1 MHVSK
6 SAPLAISIEHETVYN
21 QPAAAL
27 RRLLSIKHRMLLSIS
42 TTHNPATDLGY
53 LLHKHPAKV
62 HQKELSFGRATLF
75 YPEVGDA
82 RTTAVLAVDVDPVG
96 LVRRENDAFALS
108 QYVNDRPY
116 AASSFLSVAISGFLA
131 SALAGRCRDRP
142 ELAAQT
148 WPWEAKVF
156 ALPAGR
162 ELLERLFLPLGYAL
176 EITEHA
182 LDERFLSSWGMSRY
196 VDLTLRGSSTL
207 QTLLQH
213 LYVLIPVLDNDKHY
227 WIGSAEVD
235 KLIDKSGDWL
245 TNHPARDLILRRY
258 LKNRR
263 PLMEEALARLNTEL
277 PEAQLALTAD
287 ATNAPR
293 ESREERVEK
302 PLGLNAQRMNT
313 IDTLVRELGV
323 RSALD
328 LGCGEG
334 KLLRKLLSNKALE
347 RIVGVD
353 VSMRVLQNAA
363 ENLKLERMNERQLA
377 RFELLHSSLI
387 YRDSRLAGF
396 ELATVIEVIEH
407 LDPHRLQ
414 AFVRVLF
421 AHIAASHI
429 LLSTP
434 NVEYNAKFENLPAGQ
449 MRHADHRFEWTR
461 AEFETWSR
469 AQAQAHGYSVRFSG
483 IGDVDPALGA
493 PTQLAHFSKQSS
505 AAAPQAQAA

>member
-1 MHVSK
+1 M
-6 SAPLAISIEHETVYN
+6 
-21 QPAAAL
+21 AA
-27 RRLLSIKHRMLLSIS
+27 S
-42 TTHNPATDLGY
+42 
-53 LLHKHPAKV
+53 
-62 HQKELSFGRATLF
+62 
-75 YPEVGDA
+75 

-116 AASSFLSVAISGFLA
+116 AASSFLSVAISGSLA

-142 ELAAQT
+142 ELAAQI

-235 KLIDKSGDWL
+235 KLIDKSSDWL
-245 TNHPARDLILRRY
+245 IKHPARDLILRRY

-287 ATNAPR
+287 ETNAPK

-302 PLGLNAQRMNT
+302 PLGLNAQRMNA

-334 KLLRKLLSNKALE
+334 KLLRKFLLNRSLE

-377 RFELLHSSLI
+377 RLALLHSSLI

-414 AFVRVLF
+414 AFARVLF
-421 AHIAASHI
+421 VHIAAQHI
-429 LLSTP
+429 LMSTP

-449 MRHADHRFEWTR
+449 MRHTDHRFEWTR
-461 AEFETWSR
+461 AEFEAWSR
-469 AQAQAHGYSVRFSG
+469 AQAHAHGYSVYFSG

-493 PTQLAHFSKQSS
+493 PTQLAHFRKQDLSS
-505 AAAPQAQAA
+505 VAAPQGQAA